1 MNWLKQRRGLI
12 LIVAIAALTAYLSY
26 QNWQLGNERA
36 AAAAEATR
44 VANERWKLE
53 SFTPST
59 AISQTPTASTP
70 TKTELE
76 SDFRQAGIDG
86 DITTLKSL
94 LSQGVNI
101 NTVDDKGW
109 TALRGA
115 VFGENI
121 AAVKFLLKNKA
132 DPNIQ
137 LKDDGT
143 TSLLW
148 AVDNED
154 IEIVKALLDAGA
166 NPNIPDTFTK
176 RTPLMSAADTENY
189 MLTELL
195 LKHGADITITDK
207 YGENVLLQVGERLE
221 DEGHAKTPKFLRT
234 MSLLVKKGR
243 EKGIL
248 R

>member
-1 MNWLKQRRGLI
+1 MRI
-12 LIVAIAALTAYLSY
+12 LSTFIFAALFVGCSSPTPE
-26 QNWQLGNERA
+26 GP
-36 AAAAEATR
+36 R
-44 VANERWKLE
+44 VPNHQ
-53 SFTPST
+53 
-59 AISQTPTASTP
+59 ISPTANSPTPAPTSTP
-70 TKTELE
+70 NIKAELE
-76 SDFRQAGIDG
+76 EDFRQAGIDG
-86 DITTLKSL
+86 DIKALKSL

-101 NTVDDKGW
+101 DAADDKGW

-121 AAVKFLLKNKA
+121 PAVKFLLKNKA

-189 MLTELL
+189 ILTELL